1 MAQRIALMTPT
12 DKRRFAQVIAAFAE
26 IKGRALS
33 APAIELYWAAMQD
46 WTIEAFEQAA
56 HHLLRTC
63 EFFPTPADFQK
74 VRRAGQLQAP
84 EAWALVLDAIRRG
97 AHRYGQLDDIPAD
110 VKRAVTAC
118 GGWHTIGNADEFRIS
133 QIERAF
139 LQHFASLD
147 NVAEARAGAPAV
159 AHTPVG
165 ALTEPPANLDNLRR
179 LADLANGIAK
189 GAA

>member
-1 MAQRIALMTPT
+1 MNPS
-12 DKRRFAQVIAAFAE
+12 DKKRFAQVIAAFAE
-26 IKGRALS
+26 IKGRPLS
-33 APAIELYWAAMQD
+33 APAIELYWATMQG

-63 EFFPTPADFQK
+63 EFFPTPADFEK
-74 VRRAGQLQAP
+74 VSRAGQLQAP
-84 EAWALVLDAIRRG
+84 EAWAMVLDAIRRG
-97 AHRYGQLDDIPAD
+97 AHRYGQLDDIPAE

-118 GGWHTIGNADEFRIS
+118 GGWQAIGSADEFRIS

-139 LQHFASLD
+139 LQHFASLGT
-147 NVAEARAGAPAV
+147 VAEARANAPGV
-159 AHTPVG
+159 AHTPAG
-165 ALTEPPANLDNLRR
+165 ALTEGPVNVENIRR

>member
-1 MAQRIALMTPT
+1 MTPN

-26 IKGRALS
+26 IKGRPLS
-33 APAIELYWAAMQD
+33 APAIDLYWSAMQD
-46 WTIEAFEQAA
+46 WSIEAFEQAA

-97 AHRYGQLDDIPAD
+97 AHRYDQLDSIPAE

-133 QIERAF
+133 QLERAF

-147 NVAEARAGAPAV
+147 SVAETRAGAPAV
-159 AHTPVG
+159 AQTPAG
-165 ALTEPPANLDNLRR
+165 ALTELPVNPDNLRR
-179 LADLANGIAK
+179 FSELANGIAK